1 MTDKELKRLS
11 RAELLQLLLDKTRE
25 AERLKAELEETKIQ
39 LESREILL
47 QDTRSIAEAALK
59 LSGVFETA
67 QQAADLYLENIRRR
81 YGVPENV
88 EL

>member
-47 QDTRSIAEAALK
+47 QDTGSIAEAALK

>member
-1 MTDKELKRLS
+1 MTRLS

-47 QDTRSIAEAALK
+47 QDTGSIAEAALK